1 MESACTKRDRYCSEP
16 NCVLKFS
23 WLFITLTY
31 SQSFIYLVYW
41 YIIKPDESSFGCFGI
56 VLKYSDTSGFFNLKI
71 LKIKWRLLGVCM
83 QQKKWNLWGNNV
95 KVACSDRILDLSE
108 MFLTFLLKK
117 VKMAAVD
124 MDTAKFEKW
133 SIYGPSTM
141 RKIKCIIF
149 S

>member
-41 YIIKPDESSFGCFGI
+41 YIIKPDESSFCCFGI

-83 QQKKWNLWGNNV
+83 QQKKVKPLGEQRKSSMFWQNIRLKWNVFDISFEKGQNGCRWYGHS
-95 KVACSDRILDLSE
+95 KIW
-108 MFLTFLLKK
+108 K
-117 VKMAAVD
+117 VKHLRS
-124 MDTAKFEKW
+124 FNNEKNQMHY
-133 SIYGPSTM
+133 I
-141 RKIKCIIF
+141 
-149 S
+149 